1 MPAAPR
7 TGHSTALQA
16 ALAGLLAACHPTA
29 HAAPPGLVS
38 IEVRAPPSVRAV
50 EAAVPGATSLR
61 LARTGDGRFRGTL
74 AVAPGPQ
81 AIALRVLD
89 GEGAAVVEN
98 TAPVRVSPGDPA
110 QITAAL
116 PHSGGALQLLIAS
129 RTSLVAGD
137 SARLEVRAAPP
148 AISWSAAPP
157 GCGRFAAAEA
167 PATDFEAVLPG
178 PCTVTATAAGTT
190 RGGLELV
197 VRARGRSDDFPLRL
211 APDRRFLLTRRGTPF
226 LIKGEAAWLA
236 IANLTA
242 AEQEAY
248 LADRSARGFNL
259 VEVMLVNHDYTRSP
273 NPIPPANRL
282 GQEPF
287 LRAGELSTPN
297 DAYFDSAAAFIDRAA
312 AHGVAVLLAPLYLGF
327 DGGIEGWWEA
337 LTRPSNTPAVVFAYG
352 RYLGSRLKEKKNLIW
367 LAGGDFA
374 PPPGSEGEKKL
385 SELVRGI
392 EAGGAAQPWT
402 GHWNLAHLGGNS
414 TDQVLFAPL
423 MDLNGVYQYANV
435 WKYAS
440 RAYDAVPARPAFLLE
455 SAYEREHAN
464 TDLHPFRK
472 AWWWAMLSG
481 GSGVLWGN
489 TFLWMCESARGTYR
503 ATYGDADGTESSWSA
518 ELHSPGTFEIQHL
531 HAFFEGIPWQR
542 LVPAGPSTG
551 RPELVSEGQ
560 RGGDGHISSAA
571 TREGDLVV
579 AYLPP
584 TGTRPRRFQLDLSGL
599 RRPGRLRWFDPSTG
613 ELFTVPGRLPAQR
626 DTALESPG
634 KNGSGVNDW
643 ALVIDTP
650 EPPR

>member
-7 TGHSTALQA
+7 TGYSTALPA
-16 ALAGLLAACHPTA
+16 ALAGLLAACHLTA
-29 HAAPPGLVS
+29 HAVPPGLVS
-38 IEVRAPPSVRAV
+38 IEVRAPSPVRAV
-50 EAAVPGATSLR
+50 EAAAPGASSLR
-61 LARTGDGRFRGTL
+61 LETAGDGRFRGTL
-74 AVAPGPQ
+74 AVAPGPHAISLRALDGAGA
-81 AIALRVLD
+81 AIARTTARVQV
-89 GEGAAVVEN
+89 AA
-98 TAPVRVSPGDPA
+98 GDPA
-110 QITAAL
+110 QIAAAL
-116 PHSGGALQLLIAS
+116 GDDGGAFRILIAS
-129 RTSLVAGD
+129 RTSLVAGGA
-137 SARLEVRAAPP
+137 ARLEAGPP
-148 AISWSAAPP
+148 PISWSAAPP
-157 GCGRFAAAEA
+157 GCGRFAGERA
-167 PATDFEAVLPG
+167 PATDFEALLPG
-178 PCTVTATAAGTT
+178 PCTVTAAAPGRAAGS
-190 RGGLELV
+190 LELV
-197 VRARGRSDDFPLRL
+197 VRARGRSDDFPLRP
-211 APDRRFLLTRRGTPF
+211 APDGRFLLTRRGTPF
-226 LIKGEAAWLA
+226 LVKGEAAWLA

-259 VEVMLVNHDYTRSP
+259 VEVMLVNHDYTQSP
-273 NPIPPANRL
+273 NPVPPANRL
-282 GQEPF
+282 GQQPF

-297 DAYFDSAAAFIDRAA
+297 DAYFDSAAAFVDRAA
-312 AHGVAVLLAPLYLGF
+312 AHGIAVLLAPLYLGF
-327 DGGIEGWWEA
+327 DGGVEGWWEA
-337 LTRPSNTPAVVFAYG
+337 LTRPSNTEAVAFAYG

-374 PPPGSEGEKKL
+374 PPAGSEGERRL
-385 SELVRGI
+385 FELVRGI
-392 EAGGAAQPWT
+392 KEGGAAQPWT
-402 GHWNLAHLGGNS
+402 GHWNLRHQGGNS
-414 TDQVLFAPL
+414 TDELLFAPL
-423 MDLNGVYQYANV
+423 MDLNGVYQYANA

-440 RAYDAVPARPAFLLE
+440 RAYDAVPPRPAFLLE
-455 SAYEREHAN
+455 STYEREHAN

-503 ATYGDADGTESSWSA
+503 ATYGAADGTESSWSA
-518 ELHSPGTFEIQHL
+518 ELASPGTFEVLHL
-531 HAFFEGIPWQR
+531 HAFFEAIPWQR
-542 LVPAGPSTG
+542 LVPAGPAAG
-551 RPELVSEGQ
+551 RPELVSDGQ

-613 ELFTVPGRLPAQR
+613 EFVAAPARLPAAR
-626 DTALESPG
+626 GVELESPG